1 MGFGGNKGGNVGNLL
16 SDFDI
21 NAIQQALGLGTQA
34 IHNRYS
40 QLGIGN
46 PNPGVFGGDPAT
58 AAAAG
63 GSLQYGSPGTAEHMD
78 VGGLGNIAQ
87 ATLGQL
93 QTTNLNNPAIPG
105 TPANTIFNNNQL
117 SQLAG
122 QAAGAAGTAAAGG
135 GGNVNPN
142 PGT

>member
-1 MGFGGNKGGNVGNLL
+1 MGFKGGNVGNLL

-21 NAIQQALGLGTQA
+21 NAIQHALGLGTQA

-46 PNPGVFGGDPAT
+46 PNPDVFGGDPAT

-117 SQLAG
+117 SKLV
-122 QAAGAAGTAAAGG
+122 QAAGGIGGTGG
-135 GGNVNPN
+135 TGGNVNPN